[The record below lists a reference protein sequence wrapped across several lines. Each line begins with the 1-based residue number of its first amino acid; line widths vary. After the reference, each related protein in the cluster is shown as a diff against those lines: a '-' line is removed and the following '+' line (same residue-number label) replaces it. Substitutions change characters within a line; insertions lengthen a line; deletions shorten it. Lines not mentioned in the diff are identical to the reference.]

1 MLPNDGKLTGEQR
14 QAVEEAA
21 SYLDRAF
28 EEARARLA
36 TADVRFDGPRP
47 FCLAD
52 GCHCEAWEPNTQ
64 PWRIE
69 CENCPHPFSR
79 HYVY

>member
-1 MLPNDGKLTGEQR
+1 MLPDDGKLTSAQQE
-14 QAVEEAA
+14 AVAEAA
-21 SYLDRAF
+21 AHLDRAF

-36 TADVRFDGPRP
+36 GADVRFDGPLP

-52 GCHCEAWEPNTQ
+52 GCRCEAWEPNTQ
-64 PWRIE
+64 PWRTE
-69 CENCPHPFSR
+69 CENCPHGFSL